1 MSETASETRS
11 NLVPMTW
18 RELARIGAIGAV
30 IGALSVGL
38 YVLFHTY
45 IFQAVLCRDQA
56 NTACGQ
62 AATYAAITT
71 AFIASFVAVVVLAHI
86 RVYRPLLIILAAI
99 LALWGI
105 QSIVVVLPWYWALAG
120 MIAVGALAY
129 SLFAWIARIRSF
141 ILSAVAAIVIAVII
155 RCIIVLSP

>member
-1 MSETASETRS
+1 MNETASETRS

-38 YVLFHTY
+38 YVLFHAY

-56 NTACGQ
+56 NTACAQ

-105 QSIVVVLPWYWALAG
+105 QSIVAVLPWYWALAG

-141 ILSAVAAIVIAVII
+141 ILSAVVAIVIAVII
-155 RCIIVLSP
+155 RCIIVL

>member
-105 QSIVVVLPWYWALAG
+105 QSIVAVLPWYWALAG

-141 ILSAVAAIVIAVII
+141 ILSAVVAIVIAVII
-155 RCIIVLSP
+155 RCIIVL

>member
-1 MSETASETRS
+1 MNETASETRL
-11 NLVPMTW
+11 NFVPMTW

-45 IFQAVLCRDQA
+45 IFQAVLCHDQA
-56 NTACGQ
+56 NAACGQ

-105 QSIVVVLPWYWALAG
+105 QSIVAVLPWYWALAG

-141 ILSAVAAIVIAVII
+141 ILSAVVAIVIAVII
-155 RCIIVLSP
+155 RCIIVL

>member
-1 MSETASETRS
+1 MNETASETRS
-11 NLVPMTW
+11 NFVPMTW

-105 QSIVVVLPWYWALAG
+105 QSIVAVLPWYWALAG

-141 ILSAVAAIVIAVII
+141 ILSAVVAIVIAVII
-155 RCIIVLSP
+155 RCIIVL

>member
-11 NLVPMTW
+11 NFVPMTW

-105 QSIVVVLPWYWALAG
+105 QSIVAVLPWYWALAG

-141 ILSAVAAIVIAVII
+141 ILSAVVAIVIAVII
-155 RCIIVLSP
+155 RCIIVL

>member
-1 MSETASETRS
+1 MNETASETRS

-105 QSIVVVLPWYWALAG
+105 QSIVAVLPWHWALAG

-141 ILSAVAAIVIAVII
+141 ILSAVVAIVIAVII
-155 RCIIVLSP
+155 RCIIVL

>member
-11 NLVPMTW
+11 NFVPMTW

-38 YVLFHTY
+38 YVLFYTY

-105 QSIVVVLPWYWALAG
+105 QAIAAVLPWYWALVG

-141 ILSAVAAIVIAVII
+141 ILSAVVAIVIAVII
-155 RCIIVLSP
+155 RCIIVL

>member
-11 NLVPMTW
+11 NFVPMTW

-105 QSIVVVLPWYWALAG
+105 QAIAAVLPWYWALAG

-155 RCIIVLSP
+155 RCIIVL

>member
-1 MSETASETRS
+1 MNETASETRS

-38 YVLFHTY
+38 YVLFHAY

-105 QSIVVVLPWYWALAG
+105 QSIVAVLPWYWALAG

-129 SLFAWIARIRSF
+129 SLFAWIARICSF
-141 ILSAVAAIVIAVII
+141 ILSAVVAIVIAVII
-155 RCIIVLSP
+155 RCIIVL

>member
-1 MSETASETRS
+1 MNETASETRS

-30 IGALSVGL
+30 MGALSVGL

-105 QSIVVVLPWYWALAG
+105 QSIVAVLPWYWALAG

-141 ILSAVAAIVIAVII
+141 ILSAVVAIVIAVII
-155 RCIIVLSP
+155 RCIIVL

>member
-105 QSIVVVLPWYWALAG
+105 QSIVAVLPWYWALAG

-155 RCIIVLSP
+155 RCIIVL

>member
-11 NLVPMTW
+11 NFVPMTW

-105 QSIVVVLPWYWALAG
+105 QAIAAVLPWYWALVG

-141 ILSAVAAIVIAVII
+141 ILSAVVAIVIAVII
-155 RCIIVLSP
+155 RCIIVL

>member
-1 MSETASETRS
+1 MSETVSETRS
-11 NLVPMTW
+11 NFVPMTW

-105 QSIVVVLPWYWALAG
+105 QSIVAVLPWYWALAG

-141 ILSAVAAIVIAVII
+141 ILSAVVAIVIAVII
-155 RCIIVLSP
+155 RCIIVL

>member
-1 MSETASETRS
+1 MNETASETRS

-38 YVLFHTY
+38 YVLFHAY

-105 QSIVVVLPWYWALAG
+105 QSIVAVLPWYWALVG

-141 ILSAVAAIVIAVII
+141 ILSAVVAIVIAVII
-155 RCIIVLSP
+155 RCIIVL

>member
-1 MSETASETRS
+1 MNETASETRS

-45 IFQAVLCRDQA
+45 IFQAVLYRDQA

-105 QSIVVVLPWYWALAG
+105 QSIVAVLPWYWALAG

-141 ILSAVAAIVIAVII
+141 ILSAVVAIVIAVII
-155 RCIIVLSP
+155 RCIIVL

>member
-1 MSETASETRS
+1 MNETASETRS

-105 QSIVVVLPWYWALAG
+105 QAIAAVLPWYWALVG

-155 RCIIVLSP
+155 RCIIVL

>member
-1 MSETASETRS
+1 MNETASETRS

-38 YVLFHTY
+38 YVLFYTY

-105 QSIVVVLPWYWALAG
+105 QSIVVVLPWYWALVG

-141 ILSAVAAIVIAVII
+141 ILSAVVAIVIAVII
-155 RCIIVLSP
+155 RCIIVL

>member
-38 YVLFHTY
+38 YVLFHAY

-99 LALWGI
+99 LALWSI
-105 QSIVVVLPWYWALAG
+105 QSIVAVLPWYWALAG

-141 ILSAVAAIVIAVII
+141 ILSAVVAIVIAVII
-155 RCIIVLSP
+155 RCIIVL

>member
-11 NLVPMTW
+11 NFVPMTW

-105 QSIVVVLPWYWALAG
+105 QAITAVLPWYWALVG

-141 ILSAVAAIVIAVII
+141 ILSAVVAIVIAVII
-155 RCIIVLSP
+155 RCIIVL

>member
-1 MSETASETRS
+1 MNETASETRS

-38 YVLFHTY
+38 YVLFHAY

-105 QSIVVVLPWYWALAG
+105 QSIVAVLPWYWALAG

-155 RCIIVLSP
+155 RCIIVL

>member
-11 NLVPMTW
+11 NFVPMTW

-30 IGALSVGL
+30 IGALSGGL

-105 QSIVVVLPWYWALAG
+105 QSIVAVLPWYWALVG

-141 ILSAVAAIVIAVII
+141 ILSAVVAIVIAVII
-155 RCIIVLSP
+155 RCIIVL

>member
-1 MSETASETRS
+1 MNETASETRS

-38 YVLFHTY
+38 YVLFHAY

-105 QSIVVVLPWYWALAG
+105 QSIVAVLPWYWALAG

-141 ILSAVAAIVIAVII
+141 ILSAVVAIVIAVII
-155 RCIIVLSP
+155 RCIIVL

>member
-11 NLVPMTW
+11 NFVPMTW

-141 ILSAVAAIVIAVII
+141 ILSAVVAIVIAVII
-155 RCIIVLSP
+155 RCIIVL

>member
-1 MSETASETRS
+1 MNETASETRS

-105 QSIVVVLPWYWALAG
+105 QSIVAVLPWYWALAG

-141 ILSAVAAIVIAVII
+141 ILSAVVAIVIAVII
-155 RCIIVLSP
+155 RCIIVL

>member
-1 MSETASETRS
+1 MNETASETRS

-56 NTACGQ
+56 NAACAQ
-62 AATYAAITT
+62 AATDAAITT

-105 QSIVVVLPWYWALAG
+105 QSIVAVLPWYWALAG

-141 ILSAVAAIVIAVII
+141 ILSAVVAIVIAVII
-155 RCIIVLSP
+155 RCIIVL

>member
-1 MSETASETRS
+1 MNETASETRS

-30 IGALSVGL
+30 IGALSVCL

-105 QSIVVVLPWYWALAG
+105 QSIVAVLPWYWALAG

-141 ILSAVAAIVIAVII
+141 ILSAVAAIVIAVIS
-155 RCIIVLSP
+155 RCIIVL

>member
-1 MSETASETRS
+1 MNETASETRS

-18 RELARIGAIGAV
+18 RELARIGSIGAV

-38 YVLFHTY
+38 YVLFHAY

-105 QSIVVVLPWYWALAG
+105 QSIVAVLPWYWALVG

-141 ILSAVAAIVIAVII
+141 ILSAVVAIVIAVII
-155 RCIIVLSP
+155 RCIIVL

>member
-11 NLVPMTW
+11 NFVPMTW

-105 QSIVVVLPWYWALAG
+105 QSIVAVLPWYWALVG

-141 ILSAVAAIVIAVII
+141 ILSAVVAIVIAVII
-155 RCIIVLSP
+155 RCIIVL

>member
-1 MSETASETRS
+1 MNETASETRS

-38 YVLFHTY
+38 YVLFHAY

-99 LALWGI
+99 WRCGASSRLWQYCRGI
-105 QSIVVVLPWYWALAG
+105 GRLPA
-120 MIAVGALAY
+120 
-129 SLFAWIARIRSF
+129 
-141 ILSAVAAIVIAVII
+141 
-155 RCIIVLSP
+155 

>member
-1 MSETASETRS
+1 MNETASETRS

-105 QSIVVVLPWYWALAG
+105 QAIAAVLPWYWALAG

-155 RCIIVLSP
+155 RCIIVL

>member
-1 MSETASETRS
+1 MNETASETRS

-105 QSIVVVLPWYWALAG
+105 QSIVAVLPWYWALAG

-155 RCIIVLSP
+155 RCIIVL

>member
-1 MSETASETRS
+1 MNETASETRS

-105 QSIVVVLPWYWALAG
+105 QAIAAVLPWYWALVG

-141 ILSAVAAIVIAVII
+141 ILSAVVAIVIAVII
-155 RCIIVLSP
+155 RCIIVL

>member
-1 MSETASETRS
+1 MNETASETRS
-11 NLVPMTW
+11 SLVPMTW

-38 YVLFHTY
+38 YVLFHAY

-105 QSIVVVLPWYWALAG
+105 QSIVAVLPWYWALAG

-141 ILSAVAAIVIAVII
+141 ILSAVVAIVIAVII
-155 RCIIVLSP
+155 RCIIVL

>member
-1 MSETASETRS
+1 MNETASETRS

-38 YVLFHTY
+38 YVLFHAY

-105 QSIVVVLPWYWALAG
+105 QSSVAVLPWYWALAG

-141 ILSAVAAIVIAVII
+141 ILSAVVAIVIAVII
-155 RCIIVLSP
+155 RCIIVL

>member
-141 ILSAVAAIVIAVII
+141 ILSAVVAIVIAVII
-155 RCIIVLSP
+155 RCIIVL

>member
-1 MSETASETRS
+1 MNETASETRS
-11 NLVPMTW
+11 SLVPMTW

-38 YVLFHTY
+38 YVLFHAY

-56 NTACGQ
+56 KAACAQ

-105 QSIVVVLPWYWALAG
+105 QSIVAVLPWYWALAG

-155 RCIIVLSP
+155 RCIIVL

>member
-11 NLVPMTW
+11 NFVPMTW

-105 QSIVVVLPWYWALAG
+105 QAIAAVLPWYWALAG

-141 ILSAVAAIVIAVII
+141 ILSAVVAIVIAVII
-155 RCIIVLSP
+155 RCIIVL

>member
-1 MSETASETRS
+1 MNETASETRS
-11 NLVPMTW
+11 SLVPMTW

-38 YVLFHTY
+38 YVLFHAY

-56 NTACGQ
+56 NAACAQ
-62 AATYAAITT
+62 AVTYAAITT

-105 QSIVVVLPWYWALAG
+105 QSIVAVLPWYWALAG

-141 ILSAVAAIVIAVII
+141 ILSAVVAIVIAVII
-155 RCIIVLSP
+155 RCIIVL

>member
-1 MSETASETRS
+1 MNETASETRS
-11 NLVPMTW
+11 NLVSMTW

-105 QSIVVVLPWYWALAG
+105 QSIVAVLPWYWALVG

-141 ILSAVAAIVIAVII
+141 ILSAVVAIVIAVII
-155 RCIIVLSP
+155 RCIIVL